1 VKQKFRKCQPLF
13 RQPPAMLQWSGQ
25 DDETE
30 DVRKTKASRQNLGN
44 QALLFFLSSTPHV
57 CPGHP
62 LNSSNDERNLRYARP
77 DNLFRINA
85 MN

>member
-13 RQPPAMLQWSGQ
+13 RQPPAMSQWNGQ

-30 DVRKTKASRQNLGN
+30 DAYKTKASRQNVGN
-44 QALLFFLSSTPHV
+44 QVLPFFSFLYPACIPGGALN
-57 CPGHP
+57 P
-62 LNSSNDERNLRYARP
+62 LRFARP
-77 DNLFRINA
+77 DNQFRINA